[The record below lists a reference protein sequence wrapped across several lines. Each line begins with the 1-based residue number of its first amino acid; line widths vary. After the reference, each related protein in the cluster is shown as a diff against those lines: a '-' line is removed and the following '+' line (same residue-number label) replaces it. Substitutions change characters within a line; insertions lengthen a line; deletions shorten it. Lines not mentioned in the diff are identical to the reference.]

1 MSLKDSFMRMAV
13 PELLSRHKQELL
25 NLQIDP
31 GQLPKP
37 INEIDDNTIRV
48 GSDFTVIRNWGC
60 TFAFVFA
67 LFLGG
72 GHVLEIH
79 AEWKGS
85 EKSTL
90 DFIEFRKEKYGDDY
104 FETTSNKV
112 ARKIYDE
119 LGDDLKLNFDE
130 YLEKIRYIDDR
141 RGGNQ
146 IGRDIFAFCFVLTIL
161 IVSTF
166 LFIRFKR
173 LAPLYFD
180 REKQLVYTWRGG
192 LALAQRYEDLQYLYH
207 VQFLQIPLG
216 VRPTRRRW
224 GQKKLSDVEV
234 GWVPYRIMPTGP
246 YFNSFKDYEQVL
258 AYVVQFMENGRESV
272 MPEKAHWKRK
282 VRDFLFYEDQK
293 PEDFDEQLEDVLRRL
308 ECNRPAWLKD
318 VERHQEKGWSK

>member
-1 MSLKDSFMRMAV
+1 MGIKNTFMRMVV
-13 PELLSRHKQELL
+13 PELLSRHKEELL
-25 NLQIDP
+25 NVKIEP
-31 GQLPKP
+31 GRLPKP
-37 INEIDDNTIRV
+37 VNEIDNNTIRV

-72 GHVLEIH
+72 GHIQGIYE
-79 AEWKGS
+79 EWKGY
-85 EKSTL
+85 EAATKNY
-90 DFIEFRKEKYGDDY
+90 IERRKKKYGEDY
-104 FETTSNKV
+104 FETTENDV
-112 ARKIYDE
+112 ARKRYAKI
-119 LGDDLKLNFDE
+119 GDDMVLSLEE
-130 YLEKIRYIDDR
+130 YLKTTRYVDNR

-146 IGRDIFAFCFVLTIL
+146 LGGDIFAFCFVFTIL
-161 IVSTF
+161 IVSAI

-272 MPEKAHWKRK
+272 MPEKTHWKRK
-282 VRDFLFYEDQK
+282 IRDFLFYEDQK
-293 PEDFDEQLEDVLRRL
+293 PEDFEEQLEDVLRRL
-308 ECNRPAWLKD
+308 EHNRPAWLKD
-318 VERHQEKGWSK
+318 IEKQQAEGWSK